1 MPHLAVLYLHMTQIV
16 FVVSKGGLTL
26 GAGPLCLSSGLS
38 AAPRRGR
45 VISGSLVVLVRIIV
59 VVIFLLLFFFL
70 LLLPPPVLSVRIL
83 RFSGRL
89 GFEARGAGCVGRG

>member
-26 GAGPLCLSSGLS
+26 GASPLCLSSGLS

-45 VISGSLVVLVRIIV
+45 VISGSLVVLVCIV
-59 VVIFLLLFFFL
+59 VIVIFLLFFFL